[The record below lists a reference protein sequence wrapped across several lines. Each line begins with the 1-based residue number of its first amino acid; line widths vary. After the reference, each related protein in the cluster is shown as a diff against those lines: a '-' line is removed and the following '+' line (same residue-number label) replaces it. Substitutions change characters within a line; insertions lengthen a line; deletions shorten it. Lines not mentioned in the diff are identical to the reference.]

1 VVVEVASVSKND
13 LILLS
18 DMQSIST
25 VIVCRNEED
34 VISKTLNSLRGLT
47 DDIVVYDNGSTDNTR
62 ILVQQYGANLF
73 DGSWEGFGKT
83 KKKAVSL
90 AKYDWILSLDADE
103 ALDEELK
110 QSLLQLQFSDTETVY
125 EIRFKNF
132 FADKYLRYGEWGG
145 DKHIR
150 LFNRRSVNW
159 DESLVHEKLVL
170 PAGIK
175 IKKLKG
181 FVLHQTVRDVKE
193 YAEKTMHYAFLNA
206 SKYFLS
212 GKKSSRL
219 KIVIA
224 PVFGFIKYYIIRLG
238 FLDGWEG
245 FICARMTSF
254 YIFLK
259 YEKLR
264 ELNRRNNK

>member
-1 VVVEVASVSKND
+1 MVVEMASISKND

-25 VIVCRNEED
+25 VIVCRNEAD
-34 VISKTLNSLRGLT
+34 AISKTLLSLQGLS
-47 DDIVVYDNGSTDNTR
+47 DDIVVYDNGSTDNTK
-62 ILVQQYGANLF
+62 ILAQQQGAKLF
-73 DGSWEGFGKT
+73 EGSWEGFGKT

-90 AKYDWILSLDADE
+90 AKYDWILSVDADE
-103 ALDEELK
+103 AIDEELK
-110 QSLLQLQFSDTETVY
+110 QSLLQLKFADTETVY

-132 FADKYLRYGEWGG
+132 FADKHLRYGEWGG

-150 LFNRRSVNW
+150 LFNRKTVNW

-170 PAGIK
+170 PPGIK
-175 IKKLKG
+175 IIRLKG
-181 FVLHQTVRDVKE
+181 FVLHQTVKDVKE

-219 KIVIA
+219 KILIA
-224 PVFGFIKYYIIRLG
+224 PIFGFIKYYFFRLG

-245 FICARMTSF
+245 FICARMTAF
-254 YIFLK
+254 YTFLK

-264 ELNRRNNK
+264 ELNRKK